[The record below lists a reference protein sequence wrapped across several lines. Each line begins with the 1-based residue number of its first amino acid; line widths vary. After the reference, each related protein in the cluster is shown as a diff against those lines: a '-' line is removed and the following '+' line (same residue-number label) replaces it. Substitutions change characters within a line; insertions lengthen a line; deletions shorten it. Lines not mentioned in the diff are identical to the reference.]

1 MLRLLRNLLQVTKRV
16 TLIFLGILTIL
27 TSSGFA
33 QGRGGKNAEDWQFTL
48 APYLMFPWMNG
59 QTAALGREVEVN
71 ANPGDI
77 FSNLQFGAMGSFEAR
92 KAKWGTWVDAVY
104 MALGTDIAKP
114 SANVDANQGAYTFT
128 GLRKLN
134 EKVDIVFGARW
145 NVLQPKIEFKGPLLT
160 GTYEQTKQWVN
171 PIVGFKVKQP
181 LGGRFSFTM
190 EGDIGGFGAGSDFA
204 WHLFPVLGID
214 VGKRATLGIGYRL
227 LSENYTTGE
236 GSRMFKYDVVTQAF
250 VLGAAFHF

>member
-27 TSSGFA
+27 DILRVCTG
-33 QGRGGKNAEDWQFTL
+33 QRWEKCRGL
-48 APYLMFPWMNG
+48 AIHAG
-59 QTAALGREVEVN
+59 ALPDVPLDER
-71 ANPGDI
+71 ANRGPGPRSRGECQSGDI

-171 PIVGFKVKQP
+171 PIVGFKV
-181 LGGRFSFTM
+181 S
-190 EGDIGGFGAGSDFA
+190 
-204 WHLFPVLGID
+204 
-214 VGKRATLGIGYRL
+214 
-227 LSENYTTGE
+227 
-236 GSRMFKYDVVTQAF
+236 
-250 VLGAAFHF
+250 